1 MKRVPDV
8 CATFRFSTTGL
19 PPLAR
24 ARAVRYLHE
33 RERTV
38 LPAGLEP
45 LEPLEPLSD
54 RPLHVDVIK
63 RTLPGLA
70 LVSGTFSGLRHAARP
85 RGAAGHGENDLLF
98 CVNVRGCSL
107 AQQRDRELTLREGD
121 AFFATRGLAGFSIV
135 RPTPARF
142 IGCRVPRE
150 AVAALLGRL
159 DDTPMTF
166 VPHDTEV
173 LRLLVT
179 YASAIADALPLT
191 TPELQWLAVSH
202 MQDLIAA
209 TIAATRGG
217 RAIAEG
223 RGIAAARLRVIMT
236 DICAHLG
243 NGELSVAEVAQR
255 QRVTPRYVHK
265 LFENEGLTFSSFV
278 LGQRLARAHR
288 MLSDPR
294 LADRTIGSVAFDVG
308 FGDLS
313 YFNRTFRRR
322 YGAIPTEI
330 RQSAMKADPS
340 A

>member
-1 MKRVPDV
+1 MP
-8 CATFRFSTTGL
+8 APL
-19 PPLAR
+19 P
-24 ARAVRYLHE
+24 
-33 RERTV
+33 
-38 LPAGLEP
+38 
-45 LEPLEPLSD
+45 
-54 RPLHVDVIK
+54 
-63 RTLPGLA
+63 
-70 LVSGTFSGLRHAARP
+70 
-85 RGAAGHGENDLLF
+85 
-98 CVNVRGCSL
+98 
-107 AQQRDRELTLREGD
+107 
-121 AFFATRGLAGFSIV
+121 
-135 RPTPARF
+135 
-142 IGCRVPRE
+142 
-150 AVAALLGRL
+150 
-159 DDTPMTF
+159 
-166 VPHDTEV
+166 
-173 LRLLVT
+173 
-179 YASAIADALPLT
+179 

-209 TIAATRGG
+209 AIAATRGG

-243 NGELSVAEVAQR
+243 NGELSVAKVAQR

-265 LFENEGLTFSSFV
+265 LFENEGLTFSSFA

-322 YGAIPTEI
+322 YGAAPTEI

>member
-1 MKRVPDV
+1 M
-8 CATFRFSTTGL
+8 
-19 PPLAR
+19 
-24 ARAVRYLHE
+24 
-33 RERTV
+33 
-38 LPAGLEP
+38 
-45 LEPLEPLSD
+45 
-54 RPLHVDVIK
+54 
-63 RTLPGLA
+63 
-70 LVSGTFSGLRHAARP
+70 
-85 RGAAGHGENDLLF
+85 
-98 CVNVRGCSL
+98 
-107 AQQRDRELTLREGD
+107 
-121 AFFATRGLAGFSIV
+121 

-166 VPHDTEV
+166 VPHDTEA

-255 QRVTPRYVHK
+255 QRDTAVRTQTIRERRPHLLILCAGAAPRARTPHVERSAACRSYYR
-265 LFENEGLTFSSFV
+265 
-278 LGQRLARAHR
+278 LGRVRCR
-288 MLSDPR
+288 
-294 LADRTIGSVAFDVG
+294 FW
-308 FGDLS
+308 
-313 YFNRTFRRR
+313 
-322 YGAIPTEI
+322 
-330 RQSAMKADPS
+330 
-340 A
+340 